1 MTDTAPAKLFEQP
14 TQAAIAHRLREIRRE
29 KGWSL
34 NDVEILSRGSIKA
47 VVLGS
52 YERCDRALSIQ
63 RAIQLATFFD
73 VPFSSLFG
81 SPNQTQSP
89 IKGPYP
95 AKIVLDL
102 RALKKAGDE
111 FAIYI
116 DFSKWI
122 IEQRSDW
129 NGEVL
134 SIRESDLDLIA
145 ILNKIGKTEV
155 VQLLF
160 NQKFILTN

>member
-14 TQAAIAHRLREIRRE
+14 TQAAIAQRLREIRRE

-73 VPFSSLFG
+73 VPFSSLFD

-89 IKGPYP
+89 IKGAYP

-122 IEQRSDW
+122 TKQRSDW

-134 SIRESDLDLIA
+134 SIRESDLDLIV
-145 ILNKIGKTEV
+145 ILSKIGKTDV